1 MHLGSRH
8 QSPDAVQAVQLPAVT
23 QQHFSLS
30 LTDVSNNRQQL
41 LQTRNFPASV
51 TSHDSMHSK
60 QTVTTKELIPKQ
72 PKRQIK
78 THQTGISNQGSVGSI
93 DSTETTALESRMT
106 HTQSAAE
113 TDCKQNNT
121 AYPVNSSQ
129 QKLNIDTEPQAQS
142 QPRQTDHQANSS
154 NLLQATDNQ
163 GPEQTKSALVK
174 QALTSNMESYQAIT
188 EPLQLGYNTDIVL
201 VSACR
206 RHKSGAIYK
215 VHFKN
220 KKKSQWLSIT
230 QIPPKILAS
239 FHVHQFQKKKKLKC

>member
-1 MHLGSRH
+1 
-8 QSPDAVQAVQLPAVT
+8 
-23 QQHFSLS
+23 
-30 LTDVSNNRQQL
+30 
-41 LQTRNFPASV
+41 
-51 TSHDSMHSK
+51 
-60 QTVTTKELIPKQ
+60 
-72 PKRQIK
+72 
-78 THQTGISNQGSVGSI
+78 
-93 DSTETTALESRMT
+93 MT
-106 HTQSAAE
+106 HTQSAVE

-129 QKLNIDTEPQAQS
+129 QTLKIDAEPQSQS
-142 QPRQTDHQANSS
+142 QPRQTDHQADSS

-174 QALTSNMESYQAIT
+174 RALTSNMESYQAIT
-188 EPLQLGYNTDIVL
+188 EPPQLGYNTDIVR

-206 RHKSGAIYK
+206 RHKSGALYK

-239 FHVHQFQKKKKLKC
+239 FMFISFKRRRNLSVNFISVHRYIDN